1 MTTTGM
7 HEAVASSL
15 GRTDQRYTPMR
26 QQLVDLLA
34 AAGRPL
40 SIQEILATRP
50 GLAQSS
56 VYRNLDTLEQAGA
69 VRRVLGADEFARYE
83 LDEAL
88 TEHHHHL
95 VCTNCRRITDF
106 QVAPRHERAL
116 ERVLDDA
123 AVQSGF
129 RAVAHR
135 LDLFGL
141 CRDCSR

>member
-1 MTTTGM
+1 MGTVGV
-7 HEAVASSL
+7 HERVASSL
-15 GRTDQRYTPMR
+15 GRADQRYTSQR
-26 QQLVDLLA
+26 RHLVDLLA
-34 AAGRPL
+34 SAGRPL
-40 SIQEILATRP
+40 SIPEILDSRP

-56 VYRNLDTLEQAGA
+56 VYRNLDILERAGS

-83 LDEAL
+83 LDEEL
-88 TEHHHHL
+88 TGHHHHL

-106 QVAPRHERAL
+106 EVDARHERSL

-123 AVQSGF
+123 ATRSGF

-141 CRDCSR
+141 CRDCA